1 MPLVQKFDYPKSE
14 SELRTLQDKLYAVAK
29 TAIQC
34 EELPR
39 FKGLLEIISSE
50 VVILTAIHK
59 IKANKGSQTAGSD
72 EETMRKAIL
81 EQDYPTVILRV
92 QESLREYKPKLIR
105 RVYIEKPGKKEKR
118 LLGIPSIIDRIV

>member
-1 MPLVQKFDYPKSE
+1 M
-14 SELRTLQDKLYAVAK
+14 AK

-34 EELPR
+34 EELPK

-50 VVILTAIHK
+50 VLILTAIHK

-81 EQDYPTVILRV
+81 EQNYPTAILRV
-92 QESLREYKPKLIR
+92 QESLREYKPKLIG
-105 RVYIEKPGKKEKR
+105 RVYTRTLERKR
-118 LLGIPSIIDRIV
+118 NDS